1 MSWSIKDI
9 VRGLRNLGRQRRRLA
24 VKAAQ
29 DRLIHQIVQ
38 RDAGRN

>member
-1 MSWSIKDI
+1 MKELIHA
-9 VRGLRNLGRQRRRLA
+9 LRELGHARRHLA

-29 DRLIHQIVQ
+29 DRLIRQIVQ

>member
-1 MSWSIKDI
+1 MTILEI
-9 VRGLRNLGRQRRRLA
+9 ARELRKLGRRRRKLA

-29 DRLIHQIVQ
+29 DRLIRQIVQ